1 MNRLLFAFSLAAA
14 CSSAA
19 LAAPTPRL
27 PPETQAWLATSPNI
41 VVRMET
47 LPAMGILQPIVAIR
61 GNRFGGGF
69 IEPTIHG
76 TLKNGQEVAIIPLLS
91 GGSMGVA
98 DALVFTKLGGKRK
111 FVGDLPTPGGHLLIT
126 VSDGMIQTSVA
137 MHEMGDS
144 TATPSKRYI
153 TKYTLDGIRLVRV
166 RASEES
172 AK

>member
-1 MNRLLFAFSLAAA
+1 MNRSLLALGLAAA
-14 CSSAA
+14 CTAATIASPTSS
-19 LAAPTPRL
+19 LS
-27 PPETQAWLATSPNI
+27 PETQAWLATSPKI
-41 VVRMET
+41 VVRMDTMLTMQTE
-47 LPAMGILQPIVAIR
+47 QPTVSIR
-61 GNRFGGGF
+61 GNQFGGGF
-69 IEPTIHG
+69 IEPTING
-76 TLKNGQEVAIIPLLS
+76 TLKNGQAVAIIPLHS

-144 TATPSKRYI
+144 MATPSKRYI